1 MKKVVSMMLA
11 GAMLGSCVAMAA
23 EEEKAVTVKVDGVAL
38 AIEDQQPII
47 EENRT
52 LVPLRAI
59 FEALEA
65 EVAWDDAT
73 RTVTAKKGEIEMEL
87 KIGAEK
93 YTVNGEE
100 KELDVPAK
108 IMNNRTLV
116 PLNVVAESLGCAAN
130 WDGEKYIVDVA
141 TPAHQ
146 AVVAE
151 ADRIRAIEPTI
162 DGSYK
167 TVEGIRLPVKMYI
180 PEEKTE
186 NSKIAVL
193 AIHGGG
199 WYAVSKDSDTWNGS
213 WMNYQAQY
221 YYDKYGYTTAAVSYR
236 NIKLTETT
244 NVMEQ
249 VEDCKDAVK
258 YMRENAEFDKLII
271 MGDSSGGHLATML
284 GLDDEV
290 NADIVVAANPV
301 LDLNTEKWAYTAA
314 EEEIR
319 IQASP
324 LYNPKKTDTKFLVM
338 HGNSDTTVDYS
349 TSKKFCEDMQAL
361 GTQCDYMELDGVKHA
376 FILSRYQSTDE
387 MVNEFMDM
395 IDKYLAENLFE
406 TEEATEEKVVTEEA
420 TEEEAVSDETT
431 TDETTEEEAVTEEET
446 ATEEETTEAETET
459 AEDEK

>member
-1 MKKVVSMMLA
+1 MKKIVSMALATCMLA
-11 GAMLGSCVAMAA
+11 SGVAMA
-23 EEEKAVTVKVDGVAL
+23 EEEKNVTVKVDGITL
-38 AIEDQQPII
+38 TIEDQQPII
-47 EENRT
+47 EENLT

-59 FEALEA
+59 FEALNA
-65 EVAWDDAT
+65 EVNWDDET
-73 RTVTAKKGEIEMEL
+73 RTVTATREENTMEL
-87 KIGAEK
+87 KIGEPK
-93 YTVNGEE
+93 YKVNGEE
-100 KELDVPAK
+100 KELEVPAQIK
-108 IMNNRTLV
+108 NNRTLV
-116 PLNVVAESLGCAAN
+116 PLRVVAESLGCAAN

-151 ADRIRAIEPTI
+151 TDRIRAIEPTI
-162 DGSYK
+162 DGAYK
-167 TVEGIRLPVKMYI
+167 TVNDVRLPIKMYI
-180 PEEKTE
+180 PEEDTE
-186 NSKIAVL
+186 AKKIAVL

-199 WYAVSKDSDTWNGS
+199 WYAINKDSDTWGGS

-221 YYDKYGYTTAAVSYR
+221 YYDKYGYTTAAISYR

-244 NVMEQ
+244 NVLEQ

-258 YMRENAEFDKLII
+258 YMREQADFDTLII

-338 HGNSDTTVDYS
+338 HGNNDATVDNS
-349 TSKKFCEDMQAL
+349 TSKKFCEDMTAL

-395 IDKYLAENLFE
+395 VDEYLAKELK
-406 TEEATEEKVVTEEA
+406 TEEVAEESATEEVT
-420 TEEEAVSDETT
+420 
-431 TDETTEEEAVTEEET
+431 
-446 ATEEETTEAETET
+446 EETTEVTE
-459 AEDEK
+459 

>member
-1 MKKVVSMMLA
+1 MKKLMSIALATSMLA
-11 GAMLGSCVAMAA
+11 TGVAMAEEA
-23 EEEKAVTVKVDGVAL
+23 EEKVVTVKVDGVTL
-38 AIEDQQPII
+38 TIEDQQPII
-47 EENRT
+47 ENDRT

-65 EVAWDDAT
+65 EVNWDDET
-73 RTVTAKKGEIEMEL
+73 RTVTAQKGEATMEL
-87 KIGAEK
+87 KIGEATYK
-93 YTVNGEE
+93 VNGEE
-100 KELDVPAK
+100 KTLDVPAQIK
-108 IMNNRTLV
+108 NDRTLV
-116 PLNVVAESLGCAAN
+116 PLRVVAESLDCAVE
-130 WDGEKYIVDVA
+130 WDGEKYVVDVA

-151 ADRIRAIEPTI
+151 TDRIRAIEPTI

-167 TVEGIRLPVKMYI
+167 TVEGVRLPVKMYI

-199 WYAVSKDSDTWNGS
+199 WYATKKDSDTWGGS

-236 NIKLTETT
+236 DIKITETT

-258 YMRENAEFDKLII
+258 YMRENAEFDTLII

-290 NADIVVAANPV
+290 GADIVFAANPV

-338 HGNSDTTVDYS
+338 HGNADTTVDCS
-349 TSKKFCEDMQAL
+349 TSKKFCEDMVAL
-361 GTQCDYMELDGVKHA
+361 GTQCDYVELEGVKHA
-376 FILSRYQSTDE
+376 FVLSRYQSTDE

-395 IDKYLAENLFE
+395 VDAYIAENLGLEVE
-406 TEEATEEKVVTEEA
+406 TEETTEETVKEEATEEVTE
-420 TEEEAVSDETT
+420 
-431 TDETTEEEAVTEEET
+431 
-446 ATEEETTEAETET
+446 
-459 AEDEK
+459 

>member
-1 MKKVVSMMLA
+1 MKKLICIALATSMLA
-11 GAMLGSCVAMAA
+11 TGVAMAEEA
-23 EEEKAVTVKVDGVAL
+23 EEKVVTVKVDGVTL
-38 AIEDQQPII
+38 TIEDQQPII
-47 EENRT
+47 ENDRT

-65 EVAWDDAT
+65 EVNWDDET
-73 RTVTAKKGEIEMEL
+73 RTVTAQKGEATMEL
-87 KIGAEK
+87 KIGEATYK
-93 YTVNGEE
+93 VNGEE
-100 KELDVPAK
+100 KTLDVPAQIK
-108 IMNNRTLV
+108 NDRTLV
-116 PLNVVAESLGCAAN
+116 PLRVVAESLDCAVE
-130 WDGEKYIVDVA
+130 WDGEKYVVDVA

-151 ADRIRAIEPTI
+151 TDRIRAIEPTI

-167 TVEGIRLPVKMYI
+167 TVEGVRLPVKMYI

-199 WYAVSKDSDTWNGS
+199 WYATKKDSDTWGGS

-236 NIKLTETT
+236 DIKITETT

-258 YMRENAEFDKLII
+258 YMRENAEFDTLII

-290 NADIVVAANPV
+290 GADIVFAANPV

-338 HGNSDTTVDYS
+338 HGNADTTVDCS
-349 TSKKFCEDMQAL
+349 TSKKFCEDMVAL
-361 GTQCDYMELDGVKHA
+361 GTQCDYVELEGVKHA
-376 FILSRYQSTDE
+376 FVLSRYQSTDE

-395 IDKYLAENLFE
+395 VDAYIAENLGLEVE
-406 TEEATEEKVVTEEA
+406 TEETTEETVKEEATEEVTE
-420 TEEEAVSDETT
+420 
-431 TDETTEEEAVTEEET
+431 
-446 ATEEETTEAETET
+446 
-459 AEDEK
+459 